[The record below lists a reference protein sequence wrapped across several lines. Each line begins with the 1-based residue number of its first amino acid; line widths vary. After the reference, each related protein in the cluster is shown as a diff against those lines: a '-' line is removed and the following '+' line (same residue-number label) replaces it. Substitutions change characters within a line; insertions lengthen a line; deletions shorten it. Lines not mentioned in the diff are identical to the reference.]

1 MSKQFSAFEKHR
13 EAVRELEFR
22 RQVYRRMVGNAKLSN
37 DVANRRIAL
46 MQEIADDYAEQ
57 AKGERLI

>member
-22 RQVYRRMVGNAKLSN
+22 RQVYKRMVGNAKLSS

-46 MQEIADDYAEQ
+46 MQEIADDYRDLSE
-57 AKGERLI
+57 KERLL